1 MLCEEL
7 RKRVLLLDG
16 AMGTMLTHSGRSD
29 GLNLS
34 QPSAVAHA
42 HRLYLK
48 AGADIVTTNTFTSIC
63 IDGGDANRMRA
74 LNAAGVRIARAEADR
89 MTRLTPDRPRFVLG
103 SVGPLAACEED
114 YAGQMRILAGEGV
127 DAIIIETVIDKDK
140 ALLAAAAYDR
150 VCTRCFPPLMIS
162 VSPSADGRL
171 LSGESIEDFWK
182 TMEPLHPLS
191 IGLNCG
197 SGVEYMTAPL
207 QRLSASAACFVS
219 CHPSAGLPDAQG
231 KYRETPQTH
240 AQHMQ
245 SWLERRMVNIL
256 GGCCGTTPA
265 HTAALRAMIDRCAQ
279 TFPPRAVAPSCPH
292 PSFGNPQAHTRG

>member
-16 AMGTMLTHSGRSD
+16 AMGTILTHCGRSD

-42 HRLYLK
+42 HRLYLE
-48 AGADIVTTNTFTSIC
+48 AGADIVTTNTFCTPVRL
-63 IDGGDANRMRA
+63 GDRG
-74 LNAAGVRIARAEADR
+74 NAFINHRGAQIARAEADR

-103 SVGPLAACEED
+103 SVGPLAAREED

-127 DAIIIETVIDKDK
+127 DAILIETVIDQDK
-140 ALLAAAAYDR
+140 ALLAAAAYDC

-182 TMEPLHPLS
+182 TMAPLHPLS

-197 SGVEYMTAPL
+197 SGVEYMTDPL

-231 KYRETPQTH
+231 KYKETPQTH

-245 SWLERRMVNIL
+245 SWLERKMVNIL

-265 HTAALRAMIDRCAQ
+265 HTAALRAMIDTCAQ
-279 TFPPRAVAPSCPH
+279 TFPPRAVAPSCLH
-292 PSFGNPQAHTRG
+292 PSCGNPQAHTRG

>member
-16 AMGTMLTHSGRSD
+16 AMGTMLTHCGRSD

-42 HRLYLK
+42 HRLYLE
-48 AGADIVTTNTFTSIC
+48 AGADIVTTNTFCTPVRPRDRGNAFI
-63 IDGGDANRMRA
+63 NRR
-74 LNAAGVRIARAEADR
+74 GVQIARAEAER

-114 YAGQMRILAGEGV
+114 YAGQMRILACEGV
-127 DAIIIETVIDKDK
+127 DAILVETVIDKDK

-150 VCTRCFPPLMIS
+150 VCTRYFPPLMIS
-162 VSPSADGRL
+162 VSSSADGRL

-197 SGVEYMTAPL
+197 SGIGYMTAPL

-265 HTAALRAMIDRCAQ
+265 HTAALRAMIDTCAQ
-279 TFPPRAVAPSCPH
+279 TFPPRRVAPSCPH
-292 PSFGNPQAHTRG
+292 PSFGNP

>member
-16 AMGTMLTHSGRSD
+16 AMGTMLTHCGRSD

-34 QPSAVAHA
+34 QPSAVAFC
-42 HRLYLK
+42 HRRYLE
-48 AGADIVTTNTFTSIC
+48 AGVDIVTTNTFTSHC

-74 LNAAGVRIARAEADR
+74 QNAAGAQIARAEAER

-103 SVGPLAACEED
+103 SVGPIAACEED

-127 DAIIIETVIDKDK
+127 DAILVETVIDKDK

-191 IGLNCG
+191 RAQLRQRHRIYDG
-197 SGVEYMTAPL
+197 SA
-207 QRLSASAACFVS
+207 
-219 CHPSAGLPDAQG
+219 
-231 KYRETPQTH
+231 
-240 AQHMQ
+240 
-245 SWLERRMVNIL
+245 
-256 GGCCGTTPA
+256 TTPLGICRLLCLLPSVCRLA
-265 HTAALRAMIDRCAQ
+265 RCARQ
-279 TFPPRAVAPSCPH
+279 IP
-292 PSFGNPQAHTRG
+292 GNTPNP